1 MASSAWAGHEMPGSG
16 GAQVE
21 RAGTGSEGASA
32 ERVVPTGRSVRSGR
46 AAPTER
52 AASGSGGSRGT
63 QTYAGIV
70 TYLRREIS
78 FGRLGP
84 GQSVPSES
92 ELCTRFETS
101 RGPVRQALGI
111 LRDEGLISS
120 GRGRRSVV
128 LETVPV
134 QPFDVALSFTQWCR
148 EVGMEPG
155 QRTESMTR
163 AWATR
168 AQADSLEID
177 PGGPVVELLRLRFAD
192 DVPIM
197 LERLCY
203 PYEVGRHV
211 LSFDPDSGSVYE
223 RLMAS
228 GVDIHHA
235 TRILDAVGADEDDAR
250 LLGVEQGAPLMR
262 LRRRAFT
269 IEGRPIEWSDDRY
282 LPRHAQFASTTVR
295 GASNGLSML
304 KGL

>member
-1 MASSAWAGHEMPGSG
+1 MAGSARGERGAAASDGARAGRGMTSEG
-16 GAQVE
+16 GA
-21 RAGTGSEGASA
+21 
-32 ERVVPTGRSVRSGR
+32 
-46 AAPTER
+46 
-52 AASGSGGSRGT
+52 RGT

-70 TYLRREIS
+70 TYLRREIAS
-78 FGRLGP
+78 GHLGP

-92 ELCTRFETS
+92 ELCARFETS

-163 AWATR
+163 SWATR

-177 PGGPVVELLRLRFAD
+177 PGDPVVQLLRLRSAD
-192 DVPIM
+192 GVPIM

-235 TRILDAVGADEDDAR
+235 TRILDAVGADEDDSR
-250 LLGVEQGAPLMR
+250 LLGVDPGAPLMR

-269 IEGRPIEWSDDRY
+269 IDGRPIEWSDDRY
-282 LPRHAQFASTTVR
+282 LPRHAQFASTAVR
-295 GASNGLSML
+295 GAANGLSML

>member
-1 MASSAWAGHEMPGSG
+1 MPRP
-16 GAQVE
+16 A
-21 RAGTGSEGASA
+21 RA
-32 ERVVPTGRSVRSGR
+32 
-46 AAPTER
+46 
-52 AASGSGGSRGT
+52 T
-63 QTYAGIV
+63 QTYSAIV
-70 TYLRREIS
+70 TYLRKEIA
-78 FGRLGP
+78 GGNLGP
-84 GQSVPSES
+84 GQPIPSES
-92 ELCTRFETS
+92 ELGARFETS

-155 QRTESMTR
+155 QRTQSVAR
-163 AWATR
+163 SWATQ

-177 PGGPVVELLRLRFAD
+177 AEDPIVEVLRLRLAD
-192 DVPIM
+192 GVPIM

-211 LSFDPDSGSVYE
+211 LTFDPDSGSIYE
-223 RLMAS
+223 RLAAS

-235 TRILDAVGADEDDAR
+235 TRLLDAVGADEVDAR
-250 LLGVEQGAPLMR
+250 LLEVPEGSPLMR

-269 IEGRPIEWSDDRY
+269 IEGTPLEWSDDRY
-282 LPRHAQFASTTVR
+282 LPGHARFASSTVR
-295 GASNGLSML
+295 GGGNGLAML

>member
-1 MASSAWAGHEMPGSG
+1 MAS
-16 GAQVE
+16 
-21 RAGTGSEGASA
+21 T
-32 ERVVPTGRSVRSGR
+32 T
-46 AAPTER
+46 
-52 AASGSGGSRGT
+52 RGT
-63 QTYAGIV
+63 QTYGAIL

-78 FGRLGP
+78 AGALEP

-92 ELCTRFETS
+92 ELCARFETS

-148 EVGMEPG
+148 EMGVEPG

-163 AWATR
+163 EWASG

-177 PGGPVVELLRLRFAD
+177 PGDPIVELLRLRFAD
-192 DVPIM
+192 GVPIM

-203 PYEVGRHV
+203 PYDVGRHV

-223 RLMAS
+223 RLIAS

-235 TRILDAVGADEDDAR
+235 TRILDAVAADEVDAR
-250 LLGVEQGAPLMR
+250 LLGVGEGTPLMR

-282 LPRHAQFASTTVR
+282 LPSHARFASTTVR

-304 KGL
+304 RGL